1 MEFRRI
7 EHGLVDS
14 TSERAFAALA
24 GDPSG
29 RTPGSRHGDVHLAT
43 GQTAGRGRRGA
54 TWVSEPGLG
63 LYASVVLR
71 PRGILDP
78 AALTMGAGL
87 AVRSAVVA
95 LGLREV
101 ELKWPNDLLVRGAK
115 LAGILAETRGL
126 DPRAPHCV
134 LGIGVNVAQRE
145 FPAELRAQRA
155 VTSLALCGIEC
166 TADALLERLLPPLG
180 EQLER
185 IESEPAAVLRDYHR
199 ATGLAGECV
208 RVTLGDRELVGRW
221 IALELDRGLVLD
233 DGVGPP
239 TFARLEHVRALSA
252 AEARATSLHS
262 PPPNPGGS

>member
-24 GDPSG
+24 ADPRG
-29 RTPGSRHGDVHLAT
+29 RTPGSRHGDVHVAK

-54 TWVSEPGLG
+54 AWVSEPGLG

-71 PRGILDP
+71 PAGLLDP
-78 AALTMGAGL
+78 SALTMGAGL
-87 AVRSAVVA
+87 AVRAALIA

-145 FPAELRAQRA
+145 FPAELLAQRA
-155 VTSLALCGIEC
+155 VTSLALCGVDC
-166 TADALLERLLPPLG
+166 TPDALLERLLPPLG
-180 EQLER
+180 SELER
-185 IESEPAAVLRDYHR
+185 IERDPAAVLRDYHH
-199 ATGLAGECV
+199 ASGLAGERV
-208 RVTLGDRELVGRW
+208 RVKSGDRELVGRW

-239 TFARLEHVRALSA
+239 TCARLEHVRALSA
-252 AEARATSLHS
+252 AEPRATSLHS
-262 PPPNPGGS
+262 SPPNPGGS